1 MIRRRRRG
9 STESEHDEAMGLS
22 GWLYTD
28 LMLGLV
34 VVFLGAVVV
43 TAPIMIEDED
53 GDTVIVTTTTT
64 TTIPVELCTTL
75 YTPYT
80 ERNLDLTVRYSA
92 SDEELKAE
100 FIAGLDSLYA
110 QLNARPENVEA
121 GVRFDSSA
129 TKIGMVLALSS
140 NVDGENKRVAVET
153 RERLFQL
160 LPQIFDNT
168 AFRDSYTTG
177 VGGSQVAF
185 EVFPLIEYPC

>member
-1 MIRRRRRG
+1 
-9 STESEHDEAMGLS
+9 MGLS

-28 LMLGLV
+28 LMLGLA
-34 VVFLGAVVV
+34 VVFLGAVVI
-43 TAPIMIEDED
+43 TIPTFAEDED
-53 GDTVIVTTTTT
+53 GDAVIVTTTTT
-64 TTIPVELCTTL
+64 TTIPVKLCTTL

-80 ERNLDLTVRYSA
+80 ERNLDLTVRYSV
-92 SDEELKAE
+92 SDEELRAE
-100 FIAGLDSLYA
+100 FVAGLDILYSG
-110 QLNARPENVEA
+110 LNARPENVQA
-121 GVRFDSSA
+121 GIRFDSSS

-177 VGGSQVAF
+177 VGGNQVAF